1 MRIIKDIK
9 LIIDKDEVFRYQG
22 YNGRKKI
29 NAKKNIVQIT
39 EKEIEYSHELFKPEG
54 IYAPFKIKKITFP
67 EDKIDLENGLSL
79 TFNPSATNF
88 LKGAEYL
95 ILGVITIGNALE
107 GRISEYFTK
116 NEYVRA
122 FVLDT
127 IGTVAVRCLSKYI
140 RAIIC
145 QEAKEKNL
153 QTTKKFTPGTT
164 EWDID
169 QQKNIFNMIPT
180 HKIGVK
186 LNESFMMTPKKSLS
200 WAIGLGKEAVKS
212 SMDGHSCQI
221 CQAVNCQFRKK

>member
-1 MRIIKDIK
+1 M
-9 LIIDKDEVFRYQG
+9 
-22 YNGRKKI
+22 
-29 NAKKNIVQIT
+29 
-39 EKEIEYSHELFKPEG
+39 
-54 IYAPFKIKKITFP
+54 
-67 EDKIDLENGLSL
+67 
-79 TFNPSATNF
+79 
-88 LKGAEYL
+88 
-95 ILGVITIGNALE
+95 E

-127 IGTVAVRCLSKYI
+127 IGTVAVRYLSKYI

-169 QQKNIFNMIPT
+169 QQQNIFNMIPT

-200 WAIGLGKEAVKS
+200 WAIGLGKEAIKS
-212 SMDGHSCQI
+212 SMDGNSCQI